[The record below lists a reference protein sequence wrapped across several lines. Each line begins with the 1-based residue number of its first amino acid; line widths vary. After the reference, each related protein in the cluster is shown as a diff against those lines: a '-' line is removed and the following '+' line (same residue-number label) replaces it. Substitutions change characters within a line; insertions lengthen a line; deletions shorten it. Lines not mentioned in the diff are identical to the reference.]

1 MTAKGKQPV
10 TISDIAR
17 EAGVAKSTVSKVLSG
32 VASVSQNTRERVLEV
47 ARRLNYHPS
56 VVAQSLKSKK
66 TRAIGL
72 VLPNIMNPFF
82 LYILKGV
89 EDAAIENGY
98 IVVFCESDNKKNKES
113 LYFQIFEERWV
124 DGVIF
129 SGVEDDSEEEKYIKS
144 LHEKGIPVVLIDRE
158 IEGYFTNAVLIDNK
172 GAAFTATTYLLEL
185 GHRRIAS
192 IVGPQNIKIFVKR
205 LEGYKVALSKYGVD
219 FDPRMV
225 VEGDLSV
232 ESGAAAIQKLMAEGL
247 RFTAVFASNDLM
259 AIGAMK
265 ELQRIGIKIPRD
277 ISIVGFDDIP
287 LAALVTPSL
296 TTVSQPAYE
305 MGMEAVNLIKKN
317 IESGKAIESK
327 IILPTKLVVRES
339 VAPPRGTLDL

>member
-1 MTAKGKQPV
+1 MIAGRKQSV

-17 EAGVAKSTVSKVLSG
+17 EAGVAKSTVSKVLNG
-32 VASVSQNTRERVLEV
+32 ALGVSQDTREKVLEV
-47 ARRLNYHPS
+47 ARRLNYRPS
-56 VVAQSLKSKK
+56 VIAQSLKSKK

-72 VLPNIMNPFF
+72 VLPSIMNPFF
-82 LYILKGV
+82 LSILKGV
-89 EDAAIENGY
+89 EDAAVENGY
-98 IVVFCESDNKKNKES
+98 IVVFCESNNEKNKES

-129 SGVEDDSEEEKYIKS
+129 SGVEGNLEEEKYIRS

-185 GHRRIAS
+185 GHRQIAS

-205 LEGYKVALSKYGVD
+205 FEGYKAALSRYGVD
-219 FDPRMV
+219 FDPSLV
-225 VEGDLSV
+225 VEGDLSI
-232 ESGAAAIQKLMAEGL
+232 EGGAVAIRELVSRGL
-247 RFTAVFASNDLM
+247 RFTALFVHNDLM

-265 ELQRIGIKIPRD
+265 ELQRNGVEIPRD

-287 LAALVTPSL
+287 LATLITPSL
-296 TTVSQPAYE
+296 TTISQPAYE
-305 MGMEAVNLIKKN
+305 MGVEAVSLVKKN
-317 IESGKAIESK
+317 IELGKTLESK
-327 IILPTKLVVRES
+327 IILPTELVVRES
-339 VAPPRGTLDL
+339 TALLKGIQL

>member
-1 MTAKGKQPV
+1 MAAGRRQSV

-17 EAGVAKSTVSKVLSG
+17 EAGVAKSTVSKVLNG
-32 VASVSQNTRERVLEV
+32 VPSVSQDTREKVLEV
-47 ARRLNYHPS
+47 ARRLNYRPS
-56 VVAQSLKSKK
+56 VIAQSLKSKK

-72 VLPNIMNPFF
+72 VLPSIMNPFF
-82 LYILKGV
+82 LSILKGV
-89 EDAAIENGY
+89 EDAAVENGY
-98 IVVFCESDNKKNKES
+98 IVVFCESDNEKNKES

-129 SGVEDDSEEEKYIKS
+129 SGVEGNLEEERYIRS

-185 GHRRIAS
+185 GHRQIAS

-205 LEGYKVALSKYGVD
+205 LEGYKAALSKYGVN
-219 FDPRMV
+219 FDPALV
-225 VEGDLSV
+225 VEGDLSI
-232 ESGAAAIQKLMAEGL
+232 EGGALAIRELMARKQ
-247 RFTAVFASNDLM
+247 RFTALFASNDLM

-265 ELQRIGIKIPRD
+265 ELQKKGAEIPRD

-287 LAALVTPSL
+287 LATLITPSL
-296 TTVSQPAYE
+296 TTISQPAYE
-305 MGMEAVNLIKKN
+305 MGVEAVSLIKKN
-317 IESGKAIESK
+317 IELGKTLESK
-327 IILPTKLVVRES
+327 IILPTELVVRES
-339 VAPPRGTLDL
+339 TAPLKGT